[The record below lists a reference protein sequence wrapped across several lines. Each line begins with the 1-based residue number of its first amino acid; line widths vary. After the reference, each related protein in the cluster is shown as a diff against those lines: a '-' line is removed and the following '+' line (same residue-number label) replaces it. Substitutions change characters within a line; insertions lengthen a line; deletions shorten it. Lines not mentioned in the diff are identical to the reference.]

1 MIKVKPIDVNLL
13 DNALIEKFRLKHTV
27 GDGCWEWQ
35 ALKTPTGY
43 GRFCIGSKWYLAH
56 RVSYAMHH
64 RVDPDILLVCHKCD
78 NPACVN
84 PDHLFLGEHVDNIR
98 DMMNKGREGF
108 ITKLTEDQVEEI
120 RRLVVTE
127 DMYIADVASQFG
139 VSYSLVQKLINNKFR
154 LTETKKD
161 VNLRRAPRGERCHAS
176 KLTADDVRQ
185 IRLDRSKGV
194 KIVDLAKQYSVSAA
208 SISSIVLRKKWKHI

>member
-1 MIKVKPIDVNLL
+1 MIKVKPIDVESF
-13 DNALIEKFRLKHTV
+13 DDALTEKFRLKHAV
-27 GDGCWEWQ
+27 SDGCWEWQ

-56 RVSYAMHH
+56 RVAYAIHN
-64 RVDPDILLVCHKCD
+64 RVDPDVLLVCHKCD

-98 DMMNKGREGF
+98 DMMSKGREGF
-108 ITKLTEDQVEEI
+108 VTKLTEEQVEEI

-154 LTETKKD
+154 LTETRKD

-176 KLTADDVRQ
+176 KLTANDVMQ
-185 IRLDRSKGV
+185 IRKDRESGV
-194 KIVDLAKQYSVSAA
+194 GLAELASRYGVAA
-208 SISSIVLRKKWKHI
+208 ATISQIALRKKWKHI